1 MNDCGDC
8 QNKNNDGVDVT
19 AAKKP
24 TGDGL
29 IITTVVTTTAVI
41 FFGLRLV
48 GMRQGNALLTST
60 SFGMVYVFT
69 SMENLIKNLMQ

>member
-1 MNDCGDC
+1 MSDCDR
-8 QNKNNDGVDVT
+8 QKNNKKTIDDRSTVDAT

-24 TGDGL
+24 IGDGL
-29 IITTVVTTTAVI
+29 IIITVAATTAVI

-60 SFGMVYVFT
+60 SLAWFLSLPVWEM
-69 SMENLIKNLMQ
+69 

>member
-1 MNDCGDC
+1 MSDCEDC
-8 QNKNNDGVDVT
+8 QNKNNDGADTT

-24 TGDGL
+24 IGDGL
-29 IITTVVTTTAVI
+29 IITTVATTTAVI

-60 SFGMVYVFT
+60 SLALFM
-69 SMENLIKNLMQ
+69 SLPIWEM